1 MDGRARVAVTGA
13 TGLIGRALVE
23 SLTAEGHAVT
33 RILRRPPDPGAD
45 PDGTDHVLWDPATG
59 HIDAAGLEGVDAVV
73 HLAGEPIASHRW
85 TDEQKARI
93 RDSRVA
99 GTRLLARTLARLDQP
114 PRVLVSGSAIGVY
127 GDRGD
132 DPIDETAPPGDDF
145 LAQVCVEWEGA
156 TEEAADAGIRV
167 AHART
172 GIVLSGRGGALAR
185 MLPLFRLGLGGR
197 LGSGRQW
204 WSWISLTDEVAALRW
219 LVDHDVAGPVNL
231 TAPRPV
237 TNAEFTRT
245 LARVLRRPALVPA
258 PRFALGL
265 VLGREL
271 ADALLF
277 TSARVLPVRLAESGF
292 SFAHDDLATAL
303 AAELGRPVPT

>member
-1 MDGRARVAVTGA
+1 MDGRVRVAVTGA

-23 SLTAEGHAVT
+23 SLTADGHLVT
-33 RILRRPPDPGAD
+33 RILRRPPDPGTV
-45 PDGTDHVLWDPATG
+45 PDGTDHVLWDPAAG
-59 HIDAAGLEGVDAVV
+59 RIDAAGLEGVDAVI

-85 TDEQKARI
+85 TAEQKARI

-99 GTRLLARTLARLDQP
+99 GTRLLARTLAGLDQP

-132 DPIDETAPPGDDF
+132 DVVDETASPGDDF
-145 LAQVCVEWEGA
+145 LAQVCVEWEAA

-219 LVDHDVAGPVNL
+219 LVDHDVTGPVNL
-231 TAPRPV
+231 TAPSPV

-245 LARVLRRPALVPA
+245 LARVLHRPAVVPA

-277 TSARVLPVRLAESGF
+277 TSARVLPVRLGESGF
-292 SFAHDDLATAL
+292 TFAHDDLATAL